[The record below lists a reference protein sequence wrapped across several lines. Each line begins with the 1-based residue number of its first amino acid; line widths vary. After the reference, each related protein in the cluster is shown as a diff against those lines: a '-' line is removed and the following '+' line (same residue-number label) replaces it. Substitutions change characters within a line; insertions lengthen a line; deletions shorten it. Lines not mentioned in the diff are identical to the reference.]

1 MDAPCKIQ
9 GSIHVFRLVNNMCP
23 GKWVHIN
30 AVRAFKNYVPYRYF
44 ILLQY
49 DYIINPLRL
58 IIILRQ
64 GGIFYGKKT
73 SRWALPSVQDDK
85 R

>member
-30 AVRAFKNYVPYRYF
+30 AKGFYYTRKLITVIKYIKLLYLCALGYV
-44 ILLQY
+44 ILYEISLKY
-49 DYIINPLRL
+49 
-58 IIILRQ
+58 
-64 GGIFYGKKT
+64 
-73 SRWALPSVQDDK
+73 
-85 R
+85 